1 MKSKYFSFAAL
12 LCLAA
17 AAPLTSCG
25 GEDDT
30 DPTGAK
36 IVTIWVHK
44 NEQDDEGKVYKQ
56 IQTQFNNEGH
66 TLKNGQTVKMSI
78 SFYGSTLE
86 TKIDGSVLTN
96 KLPDIIAVDSSD
108 VTAKANAGIIVPFD
122 DYITGEEKNS
132 FVDSVIEQGTIDDE
146 LYFLSPME
154 APGGVYYNKT
164 MLRTAGYTDADF
176 PTYDNPWSWNDIH
189 EAQEKLKEA
198 GQPYQ
203 IDLKAGFGDDGYMYL
218 YSPLVYSAG
227 GSFGT
232 EDHVTEA
239 LTSDEAINGIR
250 QLEQFYSDNGISGS
264 DSPWVYNGTNDK
276 AFSQGVVP
284 FEVYGPWDARTIKKG
299 NSAVKGNYGIM
310 PYPVYEDGNGNKG
323 DIIASPCGS
332 FGFGITKSSKN
343 LEASSLVLKYLCGAS
358 SSEMLYNAIGT
369 YPTNVELLS
378 SLEDLQSGPEKDLA
392 DYLKA
397 NTYTRPHMVKYPQLK
412 DAYGE
417 VLKYIKLKVN
427 DSDYDLKKQITEQ
440 MTKVDNARA

>member
-122 DYITGEEKNS
+122 EYITGEEKNS

-164 MLRTAGYTDADF
+164 MLRAAGYTDADF

-189 EAQEKLKEA
+189 EAQ
-198 GQPYQ
+198 
-203 IDLKAGFGDDGYMYL
+203 
-218 YSPLVYSAG
+218 
-227 GSFGT
+227 
-232 EDHVTEA
+232 
-239 LTSDEAINGIR
+239 
-250 QLEQFYSDNGISGS
+250 
-264 DSPWVYNGTNDK
+264 
-276 AFSQGVVP
+276 
-284 FEVYGPWDARTIKKG
+284 
-299 NSAVKGNYGIM
+299 
-310 PYPVYEDGNGNKG
+310 
-323 DIIASPCGS
+323 
-332 FGFGITKSSKN
+332 
-343 LEASSLVLKYLCGAS
+343 
-358 SSEMLYNAIGT
+358 
-369 YPTNVELLS
+369 
-378 SLEDLQSGPEKDLA
+378 
-392 DYLKA
+392 
-397 NTYTRPHMVKYPQLK
+397 
-412 DAYGE
+412 
-417 VLKYIKLKVN
+417 IKLK
-427 DSDYDLKKQITEQ
+427 
-440 MTKVDNARA
+440 R